1 MLTSASVREYVERLA
16 SGEATPGGGSAAAL
30 VGALGAALGEMVGN
44 FTRDKDGW
52 DKVAPSLE
60 ELARRH
66 EALLDLTDRDAEA
79 YGSVSAAYAL
89 PRGDEME
96 KAARTAAIQVALRQ
110 AAQVPLQ
117 VIDHV
122 VATVNELPILLAHG
136 NSNLVSDVGV
146 AADLCQSALRCA
158 WLNVEVNLAYLK
170 DEEYKSRVRQEMQDK
185 IGEAEQTAA
194 SVWEQ
199 TIDRIVGDQQPGT

>member
-1 MLTSASVREYVERLA
+1 MLTSASVRQYVERLA
-16 SGEATPGGGSAAAL
+16 SGEATPGGGSATAL

-44 FTRDKDGW
+44 FTRDRDGW
-52 DKVAPSLE
+52 DKVATSLE
-60 ELARRH
+60 ELTRRR

-79 YGSVSAAYAL
+79 YGAVSAAYAL
-89 PRGDEME
+89 PRGDEAQ
-96 KAARTAAIQVALRQ
+96 KAARTKAIQAALKQ

-122 VATVNELPILLAHG
+122 VATVDELPILLAHG
-136 NSNLVSDVGV
+136 NSNLLSDVGV
-146 AADLCQSALRCA
+146 SADLCQSALRCA

-170 DEEYKSRVRQEMQDK
+170 DDGYKTQVREQMQSK
-185 IGEAEQTAA
+185 IVEAEQTAA

-199 TIDRIVGDQQPGT
+199 TIERIVGD

>member
-1 MLTSASVREYVERLA
+1 MLTSASVRQYVERLA
-16 SGEATPGGGSAAAL
+16 SGEATPGGGSATAL

-60 ELARRH
+60 ELTRRR

-89 PRGDEME
+89 PRGDEAQ
-96 KAARTAAIQVALRQ
+96 KAARTEAIQAALKQ

-122 VATVNELPILLAHG
+122 AATVNELPILLEHG
-136 NSNLVSDVGV
+136 NPNLLSDVGV

-158 WLNVEVNLAYLK
+158 WLNVEVNLSCLK
-170 DEEYKSRVRQEMQDK
+170 DEDYRTQVREGMQSR
-185 IGEAEQTAA
+185 IGDAEQTAE

-199 TIDRIVGDQQPGT
+199 TIERIVGD

>member
-1 MLTSASVREYVERLA
+1 MLTSASVRQYVERLA
-16 SGEATPGGGSAAAL
+16 SGEATPGGGSATAL

-44 FTRDKDGW
+44 FTRDRDGW
-52 DKVAPSLE
+52 DKVATSLE
-60 ELARRH
+60 ELTRRR

-79 YGSVSAAYAL
+79 YGAVSAAYAL
-89 PRGDEME
+89 PRGDEAQ
-96 KAARTAAIQVALRQ
+96 KAARTEAIQAALKQ

-136 NSNLVSDVGV
+136 NSNLLSDVGV
-146 AADLCQSALRCA
+146 SADLCQSALRCA

-170 DEEYKSRVRQEMQDK
+170 DDGYKTQVREQMQSK
-185 IGEAEQTAA
+185 IVEAEQTAA

-199 TIDRIVGDQQPGT
+199 TIERIVGD

>member
-1 MLTSASVREYVERLA
+1 MLTSASVRQYVERLA
-16 SGEATPGGGSAAAL
+16 SGEATPGGGSATAL

-44 FTRDKDGW
+44 FTRDRDGW
-52 DKVAPSLE
+52 DKVATSLE
-60 ELARRH
+60 ELTRRR

-79 YGSVSAAYAL
+79 YGAVSAAYAL
-89 PRGDEME
+89 PRGDEAQ
-96 KAARTAAIQVALRQ
+96 KAARTEAIQAALKQ

-122 VATVNELPILLAHG
+122 VATVDELPILLAHG
-136 NSNLVSDVGV
+136 NSNLLSDVGV
-146 AADLCQSALRCA
+146 SADLCQSALRCA

-170 DEEYKSRVRQEMQDK
+170 DDGYKTQVREQMQSK
-185 IGEAEQTAA
+185 IVEAEQTAA

-199 TIDRIVGDQQPGT
+199 TIERIVGD